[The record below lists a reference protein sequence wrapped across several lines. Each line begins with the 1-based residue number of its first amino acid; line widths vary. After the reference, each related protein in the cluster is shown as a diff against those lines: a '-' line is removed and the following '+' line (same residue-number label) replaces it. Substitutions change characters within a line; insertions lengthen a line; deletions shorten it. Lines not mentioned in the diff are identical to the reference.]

1 MDTVPIDGLHDSS
14 DLFAFA
20 EDFFGINHNRHSNW
34 ATGQLML
41 KPNESL
47 LKENL
52 CIRYYIAVST
62 LNHLMK
68 KQYKCGVLSFSDE

>member
-34 ATGQLML
+34 ATGQVIL
-41 KPNESL
+41 KPSESL
-47 LKENL
+47 SKEDL
-52 CIRYYIAVST
+52 FSRYYIAVST
-62 LNHLMK
+62 LHHLMK
-68 KQYKCGVLSFSDE
+68 KQYKYGVLSFPDE